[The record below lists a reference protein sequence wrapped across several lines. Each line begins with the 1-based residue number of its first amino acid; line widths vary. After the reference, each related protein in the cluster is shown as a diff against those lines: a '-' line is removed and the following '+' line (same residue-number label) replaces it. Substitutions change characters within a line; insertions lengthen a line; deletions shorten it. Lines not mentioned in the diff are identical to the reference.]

1 MPKLDE
7 PFDEALKRLDE
18 RLDALATA
26 TRREPRHFGQES
38 SAAGG
43 YRVLGELIGGV
54 LAGLGLGWLVD
65 RIVPAVS
72 PWGLIVGLL
81 LGMGAAVYAVV
92 RSAGRMNNSAE
103 AKPAPNAA
111 ASFDDDDEDGPGVL
125 GPR

>member
-7 PFDEALKRLDE
+7 GDEALKRLDE

-26 TRREPRHFGQES
+26 TRREPRKFGQES

-54 LAGLGLGWLVD
+54 LAGLGLGWLLD
-65 RIVPAVS
+65 RIIPAIS
-72 PWGLIVGLL
+72 PWGLIVGVLV
-81 LGMGAAVYAVV
+81 GMGVAVYALA
-92 RSAGRMNNSAE
+92 RSAGRTSNTAE
-103 AKPAPNAA
+103 ARPAPKAA